1 MRGGGWDAAPS
12 PCPVLPATA
21 RGPACKGF
29 ILPPPPPETL
39 LQALFPAPSFIFHP
53 PLIPFPRSG
62 LSCPGNDSPISSV
75 SLCTQALPCY
85 SWLSAPPNL

>member
-29 ILPPPPPETL
+29 ILPPPPPRN
-39 LQALFPAPSFIFHP
+39 PAAGAVPGSFVHLP
-53 PLIPFPRSG
+53 PAFDSLPPFRFI
-62 LSCPGNDSPISSV
+62 LSR
-75 SLCTQALPCY
+75 Q
-85 SWLSAPPNL
+85 